1 MQNKLIIYL
10 GIFGAII
17 VIFMAGFYVASFFKK
32 PVELIEIPI
41 EEIEYLQPLG
51 ENPFVLSGSI
61 IDINR
66 EKTPMEIIV
75 SVNLVGKFENPPST
89 SITRKFLIDEQ
100 TLISTGKSGPDEPLT
115 PADVDVL
122 EKGDPIIVTV
132 NENITE
138 ILNRETFSV
147 LRMKVIKE

>member
-32 PVELIEIPI
+32 PLELGEKPV
-41 EEIEYLQPLG
+41 EEIGYLKSLG
-51 ENPFVLSGSI
+51 APFVLHGFVI
-61 IDINR
+61 KIDR

-75 SVNLVGKFENPPST
+75 SVNLVGNFENPPSP
-89 SITRKFLIDEQ
+89 SITRKFLIDDQ
-100 TLISTGKSGPDEPLT
+100 TLIFTGKSGPDEPLT
-115 PADVDVL
+115 PANVDVL
-122 EKGDPIIVTV
+122 EEKSPIIVTV
-132 NENITE
+132 SEDITE